1 MSQAHREVLRE
12 LMHKLNSLND
22 LSNYLMLLV
31 DPHQS
36 PIIFPAEID
45 KKIVGLLRT
54 LSTVLDDLKNIIDDI
69 QNDYNQS
76 FWSSY
81 KAHEQKIK
89 EAVDAQEEYLR
100 DLDEYSL

>member
-1 MSQAHREVLRE
+1 
-12 LMHKLNSLND
+12 
-22 LSNYLMLLV
+22 MLLV